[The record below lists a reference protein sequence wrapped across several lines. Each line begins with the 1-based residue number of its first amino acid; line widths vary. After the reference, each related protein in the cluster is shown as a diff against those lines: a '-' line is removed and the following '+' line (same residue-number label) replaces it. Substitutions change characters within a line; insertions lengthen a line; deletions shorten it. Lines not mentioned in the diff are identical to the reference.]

1 MPKLY
6 ELLGYQVSIWSFE
19 NGEPIHVHISKRRP
33 GANSTKIWL
42 LSDSTFELAHNASR
56 IPQSDLNRI
65 IRFLNDNADE
75 IRDFWIAYH
84 GYEKYVR

>member
-1 MPKLY
+1 M
-6 ELLGYQVSIWSFE
+6 
-19 NGEPIHVHISKRRP
+19 HISKRRP

-42 LSDSTFELAHNASR
+42 LSDGTFELAHNASR